1 MLKTGE
7 SGVDMKIVR
16 YKNRFI
22 FLIIISLMC
31 VGCQREK
38 EHLSDVFDLKN
49 DKLVGVY
56 DPEYSSTIVQ
66 NA

>member
-22 FLIIISLMC
+22 FLIIISLIC

-38 EHLSDVFDLKN
+38 ENLSDVFDLKN

>member
-16 YKNRFI
+16 YKIDSYFNNNQFDLCRM
-22 FLIIISLMC
+22 SE
-31 VGCQREK
+31 GK

>member
-22 FLIIISLMC
+22 FLIIISLIC
-31 VGCQREK
+31 VGCQWEK

>member
-7 SGVDMKIVR
+7 SGVDMKIGR

-22 FLIIISLMC
+22 FLIIISLIC

-38 EHLSDVFDLKN
+38 EHLSVVFDLKN
-49 DKLVGVY
+49 DKLAGVY

>member
-22 FLIIISLMC
+22 FLIIISLIC

-38 EHLSDVFDLKN
+38 EHLSDVFDLK
-49 DKLVGVY
+49 
-56 DPEYSSTIVQ
+56 TQ
-66 NA
+66 